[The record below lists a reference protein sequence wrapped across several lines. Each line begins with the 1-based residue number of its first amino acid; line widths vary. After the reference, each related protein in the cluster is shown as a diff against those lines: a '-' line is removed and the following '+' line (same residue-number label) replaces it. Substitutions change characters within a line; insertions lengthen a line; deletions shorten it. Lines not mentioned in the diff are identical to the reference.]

1 MRHRAS
7 RSTSQVFGLISILEL
22 SDCIERLD
30 LFSLLPMLLEETL
43 TYPIKMKLWY
53 VLSQDTDDELSGR
66 VTPVGSINGA
76 HVRGEL
82 NIEPDGS
89 RRAAPQ
95 RHGHPPRPTYRDPPR
110 LLDDSSLCDTGGAS
124 APLHKNRKKMRSIQ
138 LCQFQ
143 VFAFSPRTSTI
154 VIIQPC

>member
-30 LFSLLPMLLEETL
+30 LFSLLPMLLEDTL

-89 RRAAPQ
+89 RRAVPQ
-95 RHGHPPRPTYRDPPR
+95 RHGAPTERDPPRPTAFLMTRHCATLAEH
-110 LLDDSSLCDTGGAS
+110 LLRSTKTEKNALHPAVPIPSS
-124 APLHKNRKKMRSIQ
+124 P
-138 LCQFQ
+138 
-143 VFAFSPRTSTI
+143 SPRTSTI
-154 VIIQPC
+154 VIVQPC